1 MYGLYV
7 LECVLYVWNDETKYH
22 NSNTRNKNEKFPSKH
37 NLKGL
42 TKNTSYA
49 GVNFLKYLPKKVKE
63 DNIF

>member
-1 MYGLYV
+1 MFGIMKL
-7 LECVLYVWNDETKYH
+7 NRYH

-42 TKNTSYA
+42 TKNNSYA
-49 GVNFLKYLPKKVKE
+49 GVKFLKYLPKKVKE